1 MVLLRRYRRRDRTH
15 AGELHT
21 RILRNDLGDPRYHE
35 RDRAAVVVLAQK
47 WNRFAAE
54 SPYFAIRQ
62 NRFQPVANLGSV
74 AVFLCGQQDQHT
86 AICGFAADSP
96 FLVQIDGIALDIGA
110 IERLNG
116 DNGDLRMRLL
126 VDLPADVIE
135 LRDCGLVENVREIV
149 DVVRRV

>member
-1 MVLLRRYRRRDRTH
+1 MAFLRRYRGRARTH

-21 RILRNDLGDPRYHE
+21 RILRNDLGDPRYHK

-54 SPYFAIRQ
+54 APYFAIWE
-62 NRFQPVANLGSV
+62 NRLQPVANLGSV

-96 FLVQIDGIALDIGA
+96 FLVQISGIALDIGA
-110 IERLNG
+110 IERLNC
-116 DNGDLRMRLL
+116 DYGDLRVRLL
-126 VDLPADVIE
+126 IDLPADVIE
-135 LRDCGLVENVREIV
+135 LCDGGLVENMREII
-149 DVVRRV
+149 DVVCRL